1 MTRGAVVSIGSARI
15 TPSCPSPS
23 EGAVTHFLAVEPEAT
38 SGPKGTQSGSDAA
51 GRCAKRLWRFPDRTG
66 CLGWGVGA
74 AGLSKGRLPASHRCR
89 PGTGAQCWR
98 WDPPLTLAVTHS
110 PGSLWKFLRAP
121 LPPSGHRGPLE
132 VTHTGRE
139 SRGSRWRGDASQ
151 PGLPASPGKFR
162 PAGGQAPSHRASR
175 LLLGPVPICAP
186 ERSTRPLAERAGA
199 RSQLIL
205 RSQDLPGWGWG
216 SQHLPSHGGST
227 EPLPCSNRGNTEP
240 SAF

>member
-1 MTRGAVVSIGSARI
+1 MGPRAHSR
-15 TPSCPSPS
+15 
-23 EGAVTHFLAVEPEAT
+23 EAT
-38 SGPKGTQSGSDAA
+38 LQGVVPSGCGAFLTEPDAWGGAWGPRAFPKAGS
-51 GRCAKRLWRFPDRTG
+51 PPRT
-66 CLGWGVGA
+66 A
-74 AGLSKGRLPASHRCR
+74 AGLGLGHSVGAGTPPPHPSSHPLSRVTLEIPACT
-89 PGTGAQCWR
+89 PAPIW
-98 WDPPLTLAVTHS
+98 PPWT
-110 PGSLWKFLRAP
+110 P
-121 LPPSGHRGPLE
+121 E

-139 SRGSRWRGDASQ
+139 SRGSRRRGDASQ

-162 PAGGQAPSHRASR
+162 PAGGQVPSHRASR

>member
-98 WDPPLTLAVTHS
+98 WDPPPHPSSHPLSRVTLEIPACT
-110 PGSLWKFLRAP
+110 PAP
-121 LPPSGHRGPLE
+121 IWPPWTPE

-139 SRGSRWRGDASQ
+139 SRGSRRRGDASQ

-162 PAGGQAPSHRASR
+162 PAGGQVPSHRASR

>member
-23 EGAVTHFLAVEPEAT
+23 EGAVTHFLEVEPEAT

-51 GRCAKRLWRFPDRTG
+51 GRCTKWLWRFPDRTG

-74 AGLSKGRLPASHRCR
+74 AGLSKGRPPRLALLQACDW
-89 PGTGAQCWR
+89 GTVLALGS
-98 WDPPLTLAVTHS
+98 PHPSTLLGHS
-110 PGSLWKFLRAP
+110 GNSCVHP
-121 LPPSGHRGPLE
+121 LPPSGHCGPLE

-139 SRGSRWRGDASQ
+139 SRGSRWRGDVSH
-151 PGLPASPGKFR
+151 PGLPASTGKFL

-199 RSQLIL
+199 RSQLIP

-216 SQHLPSHGGST
+216 PSIFLPTGVARA
-227 EPLPCSNRGNTEP
+227 PALL
-240 SAF
+240 